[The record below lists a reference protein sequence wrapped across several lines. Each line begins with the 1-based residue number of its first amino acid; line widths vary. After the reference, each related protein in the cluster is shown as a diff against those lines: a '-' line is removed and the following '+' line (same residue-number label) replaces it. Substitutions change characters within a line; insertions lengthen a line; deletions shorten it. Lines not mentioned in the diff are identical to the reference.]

1 MDISADTPALLK
13 RLAIAEAALQHSE
26 ARLAAMLASVPVGV
40 AMIDANGR
48 IVISNAEYRR
58 FCPTGAIPSHDPA
71 RVARWRGWDE
81 EGRSLQASDFP
92 GARAQRG
99 ESVVPGQEMLYTDD
113 GGGELWVR
121 VATVP
126 IRDAAGIVTGQA
138 SVVSD
143 IDALK
148 RLSEARREG
157 ERSQALLL
165 KLSDAIRPLDD
176 PAQIAD
182 CAVDLLGAHLAIDRC
197 TYVEFIEDHDRH
209 HIVVEAEYRTADA
222 ISFVGLHDAEQ
233 FGSDLTALQAGQTVA
248 VADVED
254 EPFVDA
260 LRAKWRNLRIR
271 SRLGVPVM
279 KHGRLVTA
287 LTLQHRAPRRW
298 SAADIRLVRE
308 FAERTWVAVEHA
320 RAAAGLRRRDAALRE
335 AQARAQLLV
344 DGIAIATWEAPRDG
358 KVTVDSPSWRRLTGQ
373 TYEDYLGFG
382 WLQAV
387 HPDDRAPVMT
397 QWQDARDHDRGTNLE
412 YRLRLRDGAYRWVN
426 ARAIPLLDAA
436 RRVEKWVGMIIDIDA
451 RKRLERSVT
460 DNERRMRA
468 LVEGGPQLLWRA
480 SPGGAWNWASPQ
492 WAAFTGQPERAS
504 HGAAWLA
511 MLHPDDRATARRAWA
526 LAERQGGFDIEHRLR
541 RADGAYRWFSTRAVP
556 VRDDAGAVIEWLG
569 TSNDIHALRMAQD
582 RQDVMVA
589 ELQHRTRNLIAVI
602 QSIAD
607 KMIDGAPS
615 LAAFAAGFGERLSA
629 LSRVQK
635 LLSSTATGRRVTF
648 DELLHA
654 ELLAHGATRRSGG
667 DAHLNLS
674 GPADVPLRSGAV
686 QIVAL
691 AIHELATNAVKYGAL
706 RGERGR
712 LAIAWHVERDA
723 DGVPWLHVD
732 WRESGVERP
741 EPTTTPPSAGYGRQ
755 LIERALPYQLGA
767 RTEYAFTRDG
777 VHCRIAVPVV
787 STRADKDD
795 EDG

>member
-1 MDISADTPALLK
+1 MDIAADNPGLPE
-13 RLAIAEAALQHSE
+13 RLAAAEAALQHSE
-26 ARLAAMLASVPVGV
+26 ARLAALLATVPVGV
-40 AMIDANGR
+40 AMIDADGR
-48 IVISNAEYRR
+48 IVDANAEYLR
-58 FCPTGAIPSHDPA
+58 FCPTGMMPSRDET

-81 EGRSLQASDFP
+81 AGRALSPTDFP

-113 GGGELWVR
+113 DGGERWVR

-126 IRDAAGIVTGQA
+126 IRDAAGTVTGQA

-165 KLSDAIRPLDD
+165 QLSDAIRPLDD
-176 PAQIAD
+176 PAAIAD

-197 TYVEFIEDHDRH
+197 TYVEFIEDDDRH
-209 HIVVEAEYRTADA
+209 HIVVAAEYRTVDA
-222 ISFVGLHDAEQ
+222 ASFVGLHDAAG
-233 FGSDLTALQAGQTVA
+233 FGDDLIPLQAGQVVA
-248 VADVED
+248 VADVEQEAGAD
-254 EPFVDA
+254 V
-260 LRAKWRNLRIR
+260 LRAKWRDLNIR

-279 KHGRLVTA
+279 RNGRLVTA
-287 LTLQHRAPRRW
+287 LTIQHRAPRPW
-298 SAADIRLVRE
+298 SPGDVRLVRE
-308 FAERTWVAVEHA
+308 AAERTWVAVEHA
-320 RAAAGLRRRDAALRE
+320 RARARLRRKDAALRE

-344 DGIAIATWEAPRDG
+344 EGIAVATWEAPRDG
-358 KVTVDSPSWRRLTGQ
+358 RVTVDSPSWRRLTGQ
-373 TYEDYLGFG
+373 SYEAFRGFG
-382 WLQAV
+382 WMQAI
-387 HPDDRAPVMT
+387 HPDDRAPVMA
-397 QWQDARDHDRGTNLE
+397 QWQDARDHGRGTNLE
-412 YRLRLRDGAYRWVN
+412 YRLRLRDGTYRWVN
-426 ARAIPLLDAA
+426 ARAIPLFDAA
-436 RRVEKWVGMIIDIDA
+436 GHVEKWVGMNIDIDA
-451 RKRLERSVT
+451 RKRLERTVT

-511 MLHPDDRATARRAWA
+511 MLHPDDRAAAERAWA
-526 LAERQGGFDIEHRLR
+526 QAEARGGFDIEHRLR
-541 RADGAYRWFSTRAVP
+541 RADGVYRWFSTRAVP
-556 VRDDAGAVIEWLG
+556 VCDDHGAIVEWLG
-569 TSNDIHALRMAQD
+569 TSNDIHALREAQD
-582 RQDVMVA
+582 RQDVMVV

-602 QSIAD
+602 RSIAD
-607 KMIDGAPS
+607 RMIDGAPS
-615 LAAFAAGFGERLSA
+615 LAAFEAGFGERLSA
-629 LSRVQK
+629 LSRVQA
-635 LLSSTATGRRVTF
+635 LLSCTATGRRVTF
-648 DELLHA
+648 GELLDA
-654 ELLAHGATRRSGG
+654 ELLAHGAIGRRGG
-667 DAHLNLS
+667 DAHLTLD

-686 QIVAL
+686 QSLAL

-706 RGERGR
+706 RDGRGR
-712 LAIAWHVERDA
+712 LAIAWHVEQEA

-732 WRESGVERP
+732 WRESDVDLP
-741 EPTTTPPSAGYGRQ
+741 APTGTPPSGGYGRQ

-787 STRADKDD
+787 STRTDKDN